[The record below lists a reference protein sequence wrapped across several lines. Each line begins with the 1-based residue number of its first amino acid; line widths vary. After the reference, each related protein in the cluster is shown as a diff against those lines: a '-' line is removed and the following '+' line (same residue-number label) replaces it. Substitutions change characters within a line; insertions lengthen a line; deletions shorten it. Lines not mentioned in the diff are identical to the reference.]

1 MPEGSKHMNLA
12 DVKARRGKL
21 TRQEEIKQAKDGLDV
36 LPDLYR
42 YASLG
47 FEAIPEHEFERFK
60 WYGFYRQKPKS
71 SGYFMLR
78 TKIPGGQLNSKQAKV
93 IADLVEQ
100 YARGFCDITTRQT
113 YQMHWLRVEDVP
125 DIFGRLNS
133 VGVTTSGACGDDT
146 RNVVGCPVAGVDK
159 DEIFDGSEFN
169 RAVSEHL
176 TFNRLFSNLPRKYKI
191 SVSGCHL
198 HCAQPDINCVGL
210 FGVIKKDGTRGFGV
224 KVGGGLSAYA
234 LMSQVLP
241 IFVPLDV
248 RQVVEV
254 VHHISALYRDEGYRD
269 ARTVARLKMLV
280 KDWGAA
286 KFTAELEKR
295 IGRTLEP
302 GEDWPM
308 PNDPETDHFGV
319 HEQKQAGLY
328 YVTVSC
334 LGGRVAGEKLR
345 RVAELSEAF
354 GDGQLRN
361 TNKQNLIILNVP
373 KANLKPLLRELDDRG
388 MKYEG
393 SRFLKG
399 GVSCTGIEFCNLAVA
414 ETKNRLMLLV
424 EQLEEMHPN
433 FDRKIR
439 IHFSG
444 CPSACGQHQIAE
456 IGFRGKA
463 YTENGVNMDGF
474 DMFLGGGLGA
484 NRKFNELVFTKIPS
498 RDLQYYVSR
507 VLSFYDANKSNG
519 ESFKDFYARTGRE
532 KFENELKQVQQALAT
547 ASLPK
552 AA

>member
-1 MPEGSKHMNLA
+1 MTFA

-42 YASLG
+42 YAASG
-47 FEAIPEHEFERFK
+47 FESIPEPEFERFK
-60 WYGFYRQKPKS
+60 WYGFYRQKPKN

-78 TKIPGGQLNSKQAKV
+78 TKIPGGQFNAAQGKV
-93 IADLVEQ
+93 IASLVEK
-100 YARGFCDITTRQT
+100 YARGFLDITTRQT
-113 YQMHWLRVEDVP
+113 FQMHWLRVEDVP

-133 VGVTTSGACGDDT
+133 VGMTTSGACGDDT

-159 DEIFDGSEFN
+159 DEIFDGTEFN
-169 RAVSEHL
+169 RAVSQYM
-176 TFNRLFSNLPRKYKI
+176 TFNRDFSNMPRKYKI
-191 SVSGCHL
+191 SISGCHL
-198 HCAQPDINCVGL
+198 HCAQPDINCLSL

-224 KVGGGLSAYA
+224 KVGGGLSAA
-234 LMSQVLP
+234 PHMAQCLP

-248 RQVVEV
+248 QQVIEV
-254 VHHISALYRDEGYRD
+254 VKHISTIYRDEGYRD
-269 ARTVARLKMLV
+269 ARTCARLKFLMA
-280 KDWGAA
+280 DWGAA
-286 KFTAELEKR
+286 KFTAELQKR
-295 IGRTLEP
+295 IGRELEP
-302 GEDWPM
+302 GEDWVL

-334 LGGRVAGEKLR
+334 LGGRISAEKLR
-345 RVAELSEAF
+345 QISELSETF
-354 GDGQLRN
+354 GDGQIRN
-361 TNKQNLIILNVP
+361 TNKQNLIIINVP
-373 KANLKPLLRELDDRG
+373 KPNLKPLLNELDSRG
-388 MKYEG
+388 LMYQG
-393 SRFLKG
+393 SPFRKG

-424 EQLEEMHPN
+424 DQLEEMHPN
-433 FDRKIR
+433 FDSKIR

-456 IGFRGKA
+456 IGFRGKSW
-463 YTENGVNMDGF
+463 TENGDNVDGF

-484 NRKFNELVFTKIPS
+484 NRKFNQLVYVKIPS
-498 RDLQYYVSR
+498 RDLHHYVAR
-507 VLSFYDANKSNG
+507 ALAFYDKSKSNG
-519 ESFKDFYARTGRE
+519 ESFKDFFARTGRD
-532 KFENELKQVQQALAT
+532 KFEAELKQVQQELAV